1 MLMYREKGTDISQ
14 EEDKGRRV
22 FPACCM
28 SPVVAT
34 GPEVG
39 TMGSCGVPGPVHTV
53 HTVHTSQQKSPFP
66 HSPSQKV

>member
-1 MLMYREKGTDISQ
+1 MHREKGTDISQ

-28 SPVVAT
+28 SPVVGT

-39 TMGSCGVPGPVHTV
+39 TMGSCGVPGPVHT
-53 HTVHTSQQKSPFP
+53 SQQKSPFP
-66 HSPSQKV
+66 HSPSQKA